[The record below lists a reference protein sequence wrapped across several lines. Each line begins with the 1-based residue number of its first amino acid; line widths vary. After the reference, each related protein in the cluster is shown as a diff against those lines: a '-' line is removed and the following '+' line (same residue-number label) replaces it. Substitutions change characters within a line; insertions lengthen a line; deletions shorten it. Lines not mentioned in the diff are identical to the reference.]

1 MIRSYENFRDRLHSR
16 EHIAAPRDDRK
27 EKCVRCPSYDKQE
40 LRYVSKANIRNHE
53 EDAYGDFPPERTATR
68 SYINGYYRPH
78 EPDPR
83 DYDERRDS
91 RTYDDRRR
99 HCESDRRP
107 ERDYD
112 DKRVSRKYD
121 DRRRTCEQKTSRSFE
136 MRRDGCVEDGSYYRK
151 TARSDG
157 IKDKTLDDR
166 DYRDRRYYDRINRE
180 KFDDKERHRN
190 FGNLPSK
197 DHRSKRNLER
207 LDRMSV
213 VSRDDDYK
221 DRERYSERERDSGL
235 SVADGE
241 TSTVSERSNYLRVV
255 KVSSKLKPF

>member
-1 MIRSYENFRDRLHSR
+1 M
-16 EHIAAPRDDRK
+16 
-27 EKCVRCPSYDKQE
+27 
-40 LRYVSKANIRNHE
+40 RNHDE
-53 EDAYGDFPPERTATR
+53 PAYRDFPPERTATR
-68 SYINGYYRPH
+68 SCINGYYRPR

-83 DYDERRDS
+83 DYDDRRDS
-91 RTYDDRRR
+91 RTYDDGRRT
-99 HCESDRRP
+99 CEPDRRA

-112 DKRVSRKYD
+112 DKRDIRKYD
-121 DRRRTCEQKTSRSFE
+121 DRRRTCEQKTSRSFD
-136 MRRDGCVEDGSYYRK
+136 MRRDGFVEDDPYYRR

-157 IKDKTLDDR
+157 IKDKTLEDR
-166 DYRDRRYYDRINRE
+166 DYRDRRYYDRMNRDKYDE
-180 KFDDKERHRN
+180 KERHRN

-221 DRERYSERERDSGL
+221 DRERFSERERDSGL

-241 TSTVSERSNYLRVV
+241 TSIISERSNYLRVV
-255 KVSSKLKPF
+255 KVSSKLRSF